1 MNVMGYHDVTVNHD
15 VIITQLEASVALHV
29 GAAAPFGSQVYIYAL

>member
-1 MNVMGYHDVTVNHD
+1 MGYHDVTMNHD